1 MKILQMYSFT
11 TFKSVREK
19 WKGYRRTSKYIR
31 WWSLLILLLSVASI
45 RRKWLNTTHTLE
57 RSVHT
62 NSEIMNIPGMWPGLN
77 YGWGLRNEIINIPE
91 NGWELKRNYEY
102 SWNVTKIK
110 LWMKNEIMNIPG
122 MWLGLNYG
130 WNWNYEYS
138 WNVSRISLW
147 MKNEIMNIFLGCD

>member
-91 NGWELKRNYEY
+91 NGWELKWNYEY
-102 SWNVTKIK
+102 SWNVTRIK
-110 LWMKNEIMNIPG
+110 LWMKLKLWI
-122 MWLGLNYG
+122 
-130 WNWNYEYS
+130 YS

-147 MKNEIMNIFLGCD
+147 MKNEIMNIFLECD